1 VARLSVYNIEGK
13 EIETIEVP
21 EGLFDAKVSTDVIH
35 QAVLMYQA
43 AERQGNASTKE
54 RGSVSGGGK
63 KPWKQKGTGRAR
75 AGSIRSPLWTKGGVV
90 FGPHPRDFSYTIP
103 QKVRRAALRESL
115 NAKFQEKDL
124 FCLEDIK
131 KALNKTK
138 EFAKIIVNL
147 GLKGKVL
154 ALLDGSDPS
163 IERVSRNL
171 PYFTLM
177 RAQDVNAYDVLRNK
191 KILVSKS
198 AFMSLLNRISVIEL
212 PSNKQKEKLNKKEG

>member
-1 VARLSVYNIEGK
+1 MASLSVYNIEGK
-13 EIETIEVP
+13 EVESIEVP
-21 EGLFDAKVSTDVIH
+21 KGLFDTKVSADVIQ

-103 QKVRRAALRESL
+103 QKVKRAALRESL

-124 FCLEDIK
+124 HCLTDIK
-131 KALNKTK
+131 TSLNKTK

-154 ALLDGSDPS
+154 ALLDGSDSS

-171 PYFTLM
+171 PFFTLM

-198 AFMSLLNRISVIEL
+198 AFMSLLNRISD
-212 PSNKQKEKLNKKEG
+212 KKE

>member
-1 VARLSVYNIEGK
+1 MAKLSVYNIEGK
-13 EIETIEVP
+13 EVGTIDVP
-21 EGLFDAKVSTDVIH
+21 QGLFDTKVSTDVIQ

-103 QKVRRAALRESL
+103 QKVKRAALRESL
-115 NAKFQEKDL
+115 NARFQEKDL
-124 FCLEDIK
+124 LCLEDIK

-138 EFAKIIVNL
+138 EFAKIMGNL
-147 GLKGKVL
+147 GLRGKEKLNCGKVL

-171 PYFTLM
+171 PFFTLM

-198 AFMSLLNRISVIEL
+198 AFMSLLNRIS
-212 PSNKQKEKLNKKEG
+212 NKEE